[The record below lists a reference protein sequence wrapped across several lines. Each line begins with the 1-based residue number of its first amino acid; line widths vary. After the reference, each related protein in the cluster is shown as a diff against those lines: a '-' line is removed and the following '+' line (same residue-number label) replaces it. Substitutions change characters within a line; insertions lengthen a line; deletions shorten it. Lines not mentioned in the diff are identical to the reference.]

1 MRIPYITNIQKYS
14 IHDGRGIRTTVF
26 FKGCPLSCAWCHN
39 PETQAFGP
47 EVLVNPQVCTDCG
60 TCREVCPQHAASGC
74 TGNGCEQAEHKVSVH
89 PASGTGVCTGCET
102 CLDYCVNNAREV
114 SGKQYTVKDL
124 VKELEKDRAF
134 YEQSGGG
141 VTLSGGEVLAQDM
154 DYVENLARELKKR
167 GLSLNIDTCGAV
179 PFERIERILPWTDTF
194 LYDVKLF
201 KEEDAQKY
209 TGMDGTLI
217 LDNLEKL
224 SRALTE
230 RKEYESSGNSRE
242 SGSIG
247 DSKDCGN
254 GRSASELWIRMPV
267 IGGINDTMEHM
278 ERTACFL
285 KEKQIR
291 CSQINLLPYHNT
303 GSSKY
308 ARMGRCYRG
317 ENFRV
322 PSREQMEQFAAY
334 LQAQGFSNVKIGG

>member
-47 EVLVNPQVCTDCG
+47 EVLVNPQVCTGCG
-60 TCREVCPQHAASGC
+60 TCREVCPQGGASG
-74 TGNGCEQAEHKVSVH
+74 A
-89 PASGTGVCTGCET
+89 CTGCET

-114 SGKQYTVKDL
+114 SGKQYTVKEL

-154 DYVENLARELKKR
+154 DYVENLARELKMR

-179 PFERIERILPWTDTF
+179 PFERIQRILPWTDTF

-201 KEEDAQKY
+201 KEEDALKY

-230 RKEYESSGNSRE
+230 RKECRSSREKDNSRDRE
-242 SGSIG
+242 KSRDG
-247 DSKDCGN
+247 DNSGN
-254 GRSASELWIRMPV
+254 GRSAAELWIRMPV
-267 IGGINDTMEHM
+267 IGGVNDTMEHM

-285 KEKQIR
+285 KEKQI
-291 CSQINLLPYHNT
+291 CCAQINLLPYHNT

-308 ARMGRCYRG
+308 ARMGRSYGG
-317 ENFRV
+317 EDFRV
-322 PSREQMEQFAAY
+322 PSSEQMEQFAAY